1 MLAEHVALSHLVSYR
16 RGDALNLPFPD
27 ETFDVVWTQHVAM
40 NIPDKATMYR
50 EVHRVLK
57 PGGVLAIYD
66 ILSGP
71 AGEVLFPVPWARLPE
86 TSFLV
91 TPNQLRQLL
100 EETGFEISSWGRH
113 DGRGPRMVC
122 KSSQEHSAERPSAA
136 WLSRALGTLFPGH
149 GPEPV
154 TKP

>member
-66 ILSGP
+66 ILAGP
-71 AGEVLFPVPWARLPE
+71 AGQVLFPVPWARLPE

-91 TPNQLRQLL
+91 NVRSQWRRIAIGLAAHVGSSSSLKEYSCSSRFRVSGVGYST
-100 EETGFEISSWGRH
+100 TG
-113 DGRGPRMVC
+113 
-122 KSSQEHSAERPSAA
+122 PST
-136 WLSRALGTLFPGH
+136 RT
-149 GPEPV
+149 
-154 TKP
+154 